1 MKQNHQMGHRETTAW
16 ELAARL
22 TEVLLQLGGVRHGA
36 TRTIHDEDPMA
47 EPATFVV
54 DVRPPECGRSVS
66 AMRRSKRWKTPRGS
80 RWRALQ
86 KAEPVKDSPLL
97 WGRSF
102 SGVLWLRIW
111 RMNKWIVLAGV
122 NNRFLQEKFSSRQ
135 AALIAS
141 LSRRVATSCPTRR
154 RMLTSR

>member
-1 MKQNHQMGHRETTAW
+1 
-16 ELAARL
+16 
-22 TEVLLQLGGVRHGA
+22 
-36 TRTIHDEDPMA
+36 
-47 EPATFVV
+47 
-54 DVRPPECGRSVS
+54 
-66 AMRRSKRWKTPRGS
+66 MRRSKRWKTPRGS

-111 RMNKWIVLAGV
+111 RMNKWTVLAGV
-122 NNRFLQEKFSSRQ
+122 NNRFFQEKFSSRQ

-141 LSRRVATSCPTRR
+141 LSRRVATSCLTRR